1 MVNLTFWQGGE
12 TLQYLLGTGETTSNV
27 KRMLQEQSQ
36 PLLHRRRD
44 GSHIDSAHPKDSSV
58 EHVFHGGDL
67 SGNSARVLRWE
78 LRRRTIPFLFWWGCV
93 LRCLR
98 PRIVVIEESIV

>member
-1 MVNLTFWQGGE
+1 MVNLAFWQGGD
-12 TLQYLLGTGETTSNV
+12 TLQYLLGTGETTSNA
-27 KRMLQEQSQ
+27 KRMLRERSQ

-44 GSHIDSAHPKDSSV
+44 GRHIDSAHPKDSSA

-78 LRRRTIPFLFWWGCV
+78 LRRRAVPLLFWQGHA

-98 PRIVVIEESIV
+98 PRVAVIEESII